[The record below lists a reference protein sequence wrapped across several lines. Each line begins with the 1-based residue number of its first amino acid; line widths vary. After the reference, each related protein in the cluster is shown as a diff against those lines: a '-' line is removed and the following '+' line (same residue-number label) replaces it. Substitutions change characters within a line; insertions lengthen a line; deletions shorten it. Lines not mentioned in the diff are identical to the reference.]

1 MFSNTRRIISRSI
14 GPIVRSTGSAIT
26 KYTTAPARPDRKPM
40 KSPSAGVIGSGC
52 PCCSTY
58 AAAAPPLSTQRQQQM
73 LPAANSG
80 NAERTPMTRAP
91 TSTGC
96 GLIVVLTAKMRDQLF
111 ALEIPQRV
119 LQLHQ
124 LNEQIVFGVQTR
136 RVNRRLE
143 VKRQPLLDAAH
154 VRAPGQ
160 IEEQRD
166 VEHNRRGKNA
176 VAAQEVDL
184 QLHRVPEPAEDVDVV
199 PAFLP
204 RRLCSTSR

>member
-1 MFSNTRRIISRSI
+1 MGRLLNVVT
-14 GPIVRSTGSAIT
+14 PLHQMT
-26 KYTTAPARPDRKPM
+26 KRDYLARMVDDKVHCM
-40 KSPSAGVIGSGC
+40 
-52 PCCSTY
+52 
-58 AAAAPPLSTQRQQQM
+58 
-73 LPAANSG
+73 
-80 NAERTPMTRAP
+80 
-91 TSTGC
+91 
-96 GLIVVLTAKMRDQLF
+96 LTAKMRDQLF

-124 LNEQIVFGVQTR
+124 LNEQIVFGIQTW